1 MDVNELT
8 NEDIALLKR
17 YFIESKLIKFSDLL
31 APIDEFFFKL
41 DLNNETQNFELYM
54 GVPKDWVHDMIMDNY
69 KIELVTESDGGKIIK
84 LVIDSDEYSAQL
96 DDLVAFAI
104 DITQRNNA
112 ILAKI
117 REKESELAKMKAL
130 MIEKQLE
137 LSSEIEKLKKINT
150 NEESEEEEVSEGTT
164 EGITE
169 GTSEEEKIKPLKTTV
184 TDTVKPT
191 IYIPPK
197 QSVPRIKI
205 VEEKKNK
212 ITNDDVDKLEDLI
225 HGTNAR

>member
-54 GVPKDWVHDMIMDNY
+54 GVPKDWVHDMTMDNY

-130 MIEKQLE
+130 MVEKQLE
-137 LSSEIEKLKKINT
+137 LSSEIEKLKKINI
-150 NEESEEEEVSEGTT
+150 NEEPEDEEVTEGTTEVISEGTT
-164 EGITE
+164 E
-169 GTSEEEKIKPLKTTV
+169 EEEVKPLTTTV
-184 TDTVKPT
+184 TNTVKPT

-197 QSVPRIKI
+197 QSASRIKV